1 MDALV
6 TNTHVPSVLAG
17 LRALGRAGLRVVAV
31 DSRRAAPGLWSRYAA
46 ARALAPDPN
55 VDPDG
60 FAEAVGALAE
70 QHGPLVVFPG
80 EDEAV
85 NALMAARH
93 RLPEQAILPYPGPEP
108 LAALRDK
115 RRLPELASASG
126 LATPQTLLAG
136 TAGEL
141 AGGELPDAAVIK
153 ATHTGSALRH
163 AVLAESAEELRA
175 ELAALP
181 AAEEVL
187 LQERLSGRL
196 MALAVVVGRDGALV
210 RRFQQVAIHTWPA
223 DAGPSSLAVS
233 VEPDEE
239 LAEGARSMLAAA
251 GYWGMAHLQFIES
264 DDGPRLIDVNTR
276 FYGSIT
282 LALASGVDLPVAW
295 HAVAL
300 DRPAGRPEPYTV
312 GVNYTWLEADLIA
325 ALRGFPGRL
334 IPRPP
339 KPRIG
344 PMWARD
350 DLVPSAMSAV
360 LAVTGAL
367 GRRIRE
373 RFVRNG

>member
-17 LRALGRAGLRVVAV
+17 LRSLGRAGLGVVAV
-31 DSRRAAPGLWSRYAA
+31 DSRRSAAGLWSRYAA

-55 VDPDG
+55 VDPAG

-85 NALMAARH
+85 NALMNARD
-93 RLPEQAILPYPGPEP
+93 RWPEQLILPYPGPAP

-126 LATPQTLLAG
+126 LATPRTLLAG

-141 AGGELPDAAVIK
+141 AGGELPDAAVVK
-153 ATHTGSALRH
+153 PARTGSALRH
-163 AVLAESAEELRA
+163 AVVAESAEELRG

-181 AAEEVL
+181 ADEEVL
-187 LQERLSGRL
+187 LQERLAGRL

-223 DAGPSSLAVS
+223 DAGPSSLACS

-239 LAEGARSMLAAA
+239 LAEGARSMLASA

-264 DDGPRLIDVNTR
+264 DNGPRLIDVNTR

-300 DRPAGRPEPYTV
+300 DRPAGRPEPYRV

-325 ALRGFPGRL
+325 GLRGFRGRL
-334 IPRPP
+334 FPRPA
-339 KPRIG
+339 KPRVG

-373 RFVRNG
+373 RFHG

>member
-17 LRALGRAGLRVVAV
+17 LRSLGRAGLRVVAV
-31 DSRRAAPGLWSRYAA
+31 DSGRAAPGLWSRYAA
-46 ARALAPDPN
+46 ARALAPDPD

-60 FAEAVGALAE
+60 FVEAVGALAE

-93 RLPEQAILPYPGPEP
+93 GLPEQLILPYPGPEP
-108 LAALRDK
+108 MAELRDK
-115 RRLPELASASG
+115 RRVPELASASG

-141 AGGELPDAAVIK
+141 AGGEVPDAAVIK
-153 ATHTGSALRH
+153 PVRTGSALRH
-163 AVLAESAEELRA
+163 AVIAESAEELRA

-181 AAEEVL
+181 ADEEVL
-187 LQERLSGRL
+187 LQERLTGRL

-223 DAGPSSLAVS
+223 DAGPSSLAVGM
-233 VEPDEE
+233 EPDEE
-239 LAEGARSMLAAA
+239 LAEGARSMLASA

-264 DDGPRLIDVNTR
+264 DAGPRLIDVNTR

-300 DRPAGRPEPYTV
+300 DRPAGRPEPYRV
-312 GVNYTWLEADLIA
+312 GVHYTWLEADLIA
-325 ALRGFPGRL
+325 ALRGFRGRL
-334 IPRPP
+334 FPRPP
-339 KPRIG
+339 KPRTG

-373 RFVRNG
+373 RLHG